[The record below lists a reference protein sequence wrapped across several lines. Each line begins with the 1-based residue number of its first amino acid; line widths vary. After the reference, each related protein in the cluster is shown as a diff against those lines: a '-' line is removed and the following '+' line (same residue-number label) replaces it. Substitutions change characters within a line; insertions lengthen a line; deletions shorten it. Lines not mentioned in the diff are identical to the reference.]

1 MRELNEDEQGLRN
14 QIDSYQGDLEIIRN
28 KFVSNKHNLSPRE
41 LLENTIEMLNRLGED
56 LVSEIIHDYE

>member
-14 QIDSYQGDLEIIRN
+14 QIDSYLDDLEKIRN
-28 KFVSNKHNLSPRE
+28 NFVYNKLNFNQRE
-41 LLENTIEMLNRLGED
+41 LLNSTIEMLNRLGED

>member
-1 MRELNEDEQGLRN
+1 MRELNKDEQGLRN
-14 QIDSYQGDLEIIRN
+14 QIDSYQDDLEIIRN
-28 KFVSNKHNLSPRE
+28 KFVFNEHNLSPRE

>member
-14 QIDSYQGDLEIIRN
+14 QIDSYQYDLEKIRN
-28 KFVSNKHNLSPRE
+28 NFVYNKINFNQRE
-41 LLENTIEMLNRLGED
+41 LLKITIEMLNRLGED